1 LDEISDGQEVRIGGI
16 LTNVKKIQTKSKAEI
31 MAYCTI
37 EDPEASI
44 DVIVFPELFK
54 ARIPVLQKDTP
65 LLVTGTIDKTEKG
78 IKIVSKEISRLD
90 AAEAKMGHRAE
101 ISISLPLPD
110 KARLQTL
117 KSVLAANGRGRYPLF
132 LRIFYGGTETVIATE
147 LKMSDDSETIAK
159 VETIA
164 GKGAVVFQ

>member
-1 LDEISDGQEVRIGGI
+1 
-16 LTNVKKIQTKSKAEI
+16 
-31 MAYCTI
+31 
-37 EDPEASI
+37 
-44 DVIVFPELFK
+44 
-54 ARIPVLQKDTP
+54 
-65 LLVTGTIDKTEKG
+65 
-78 IKIVSKEISRLD
+78 
-90 AAEAKMGHRAE
+90 MGHRAE